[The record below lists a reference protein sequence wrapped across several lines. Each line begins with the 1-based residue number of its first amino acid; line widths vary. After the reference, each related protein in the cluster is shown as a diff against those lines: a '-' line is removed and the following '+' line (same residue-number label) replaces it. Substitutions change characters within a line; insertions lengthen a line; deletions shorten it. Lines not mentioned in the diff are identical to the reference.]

1 MTNFS
6 SVSGYL
12 ILLAHSKESP
22 CFLSHS
28 VPTFSNQTERMLL
41 RVHIFPASNQ
51 EPSRASQHVRIR
63 GLQKAHGPASQVRLH
78 YEPLTPDCILTTP
91 DRLRMWEDTW
101 KELNFLHF
109 LKKKLHTVLH
119 SGCTSIYSHQQRRR
133 VSFSPHSLQ
142 HLSFLDFLMMAILIG
157 VRWYLIVVLICI
169 SLITSD
175 VEYLFMCFLA
185 IYRTSS
191 DISLEK
197 YLFRSSVHFLIALF
211 DFFDIELHEIV

>member
-41 RVHIFPASNQ
+41 RVHIFPAPNQ

-91 DRLRMWEDTW
+91 DRLRMWGDTW

-109 LKKKLHTVLH
+109 FKKKLHTVLH
-119 SGCTSIYSHQQRRR
+119 SGCTNLYYHQQCRR
-133 VSFSPHSLQ
+133 VP
-142 HLSFLDFLMMAILIG
+142 
-157 VRWYLIVVLICI
+157 WYLFFTVYVCVCL
-169 SLITSD
+169 
-175 VEYLFMCFLA
+175 CFLH
-185 IYRTSS
+185 IHLIHNWLGYFKIHLRKFGHNMCPCNVYIKLKIWN
-191 DISLEK
+191 ISPWTLSK
-197 YLFRSSVHFLIALF
+197 ICQ
-211 DFFDIELHEIV
+211 